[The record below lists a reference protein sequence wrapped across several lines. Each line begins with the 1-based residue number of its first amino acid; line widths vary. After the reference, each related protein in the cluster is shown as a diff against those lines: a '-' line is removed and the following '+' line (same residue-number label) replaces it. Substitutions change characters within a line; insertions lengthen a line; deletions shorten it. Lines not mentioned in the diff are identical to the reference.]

1 MMINLTI
8 SRHTL
13 ITICQRMR
21 ESREIAGLSQDA
33 TALLLSIGVD
43 DYRKIENG
51 VDVPDIS
58 LDLLIR
64 AGNVFDVPL
73 DFLIGNT
80 DDWDCGIERRNND
93 VVTVMLL
100 EWQAQRM
107 KTVNQIRIQDNKL
120 KIIGRTVGIYQEAIT
135 ECRVAMAKFE
145 KLNPPFQDMKAG
157 AAVVGSIER
166 AERAVNQAQ
175 GDLKRYKVDIE
186 CNQKDIFE
194 P

>member
-13 ITICQRMR
+13 IIICQRMR
-21 ESREIAGLSQDA
+21 EGREIAGLSQDA

-80 DDWDCGIERRNND
+80 DDWDCGVERRNND
-93 VVTVMLL
+93 VVEIMML

-120 KIIGRTVGIYQEAIT
+120 KIIGRTLSIYQEAIS
-135 ECRVAMAKFE
+135 ECRLAIRKFE
-145 KLNPPFQDMKAG
+145 KLNPLFQDMKAG

-166 AERAVNQAQ
+166 AEMAVNKAQ

-186 CNQKDIFE
+186 CSQKDIFE

>member
-1 MMINLTI
+1 
-8 SRHTL
+8 
-13 ITICQRMR
+13 MR
-21 ESREIAGLSQDA
+21 EGREIAGLSQDS
-33 TALLLSIGVD
+33 TALLLSIAVD

-64 AGNVFDVPL
+64 AGNVFDVPF

-80 DDWDCGIERRNND
+80 DDWDCGIERRDND
-93 VVTVMLL
+93 LVEMMLL

-107 KTVNQIRIQDNKL
+107 KTVNQIRIQENKL
-120 KIIGRTVGIYQEAIT
+120 KIIGRTISIYQEAIT
-135 ECRVAMAKFE
+135 ECSVAMAKFE
-145 KLNPPFQDMKAG
+145 KLNPQFQDMKAG

-166 AERAVNQAQ
+166 AEMAVNKAQ

-186 CNQKDIFE
+186 YNQKDIFE